1 LLQSRGHSLHNW
13 RSPLVVREIIAW
25 RPHV

>member
-13 RSPLVVREIIAW
+13 RTPLVVREISAW